1 MVDERLAYAPASGAA
16 AAVAACLCPAAT
28 GSDGGGS
35 LRIPANFCPISWPQP
50 GEASTHPCGR
60 GRRRVERAGWAANS
74 NCACGGTRR
83 GANAGARPR
92 KTDPVYPDGR
102 RVARSNRMPPWAAP
116 PTGFAGT
123 AAPSRVVP
131 RGEQEMARPIRIIPL
146 DSPRQDRYPMR
157 NAFHPFCERV
167 AKGRQMPTT
176 PRDSVTYDLKQG
188 RRVVYRGTTNDPDR
202 REQEHNED
210 QDG

>member
-1 MVDERLAYAPASGAA
+1 MVDEGLAYAPASRRGGRRSGLPVPRGDRERRRRISAHTRQ
-16 AAVAACLCPAAT
+16 LLPDFLAAT
-28 GSDGGGS
+28 GRGIDPPVRPGPEAGREGRLGRELE
-35 LRIPANFCPISWPQP
+35 LRL
-50 GEASTHPCGR
+50 
-60 GRRRVERAGWAANS
+60 RR
-74 NCACGGTRR
+74 
-83 GANAGARPR
+83 
-92 KTDPVYPDGR
+92 DPVYPDGR

-157 NAFHPFCERV
+157 NAFDPFCKRV

-176 PRDSVTYDLKQG
+176 PRDSVTYDLMQG
-188 RRVVYRGTTNDPDR
+188 RRVAYRGTTNDPDR
-202 REQEHNED
+202 REQEHSED